1 VNTPS
6 IPEAESASVTEP
18 LTPRNGS
25 PVVVAIDLGGS
36 WIKGALVGADA
47 RPMVGERVATPD
59 ASEAEL
65 VEAVVALTLGLAEQ
79 AQRRGTPA
87 VAVGV
92 SVAGVIDES
101 SGTARL
107 GANLRWRNTALG
119 RHLEERTGLPV
130 TLLHDARA
138 AALAE
143 AVLGAGRD
151 ADNFFLVILGTGV
164 GGAVVSDGRPL
175 LGSHGLA
182 GEIGHLHIDP
192 AGAPCG
198 CGGRGCLEL
207 VASGTALSHRY
218 AAATGKLL
226 PAEAVLELV
235 IEGDPI
241 ATGLWSDA
249 VSALA
254 VALAAAVAVLDIELV
269 IFGGGIAAAGQL
281 LLDPL
286 AKELATRVILAPPP
300 RLTVAALGNDAGL
313 LGAAA
318 AALRSVGHDRL
329 VRSWQSLPPP
339 VAEPAA
345 NAG

>member
-1 VNTPS
+1 
-6 IPEAESASVTEP
+6 VTNAP
-18 LTPRNGS
+18 TLRNGS
-25 PVVVAIDLGGS
+25 PVVVAIDVGGS

-47 RPMVGERVATPD
+47 RPMAAERLATPN

-65 VEAVVALTLGLAEQ
+65 VDAVVALALGLVEQ

-92 SVAGVIDES
+92 STAGVIDES

-107 GANLRWRNTALG
+107 GANLRWRDTALG
-119 RHLEERTGLPV
+119 RHLEERTGLPT

-151 ADNFFLVILGTGV
+151 AHNFLMVILGTGV

-182 GEIGHLHIDP
+182 GEIGHLQLDP
-192 AGAPCG
+192 AGPVCG
-198 CGGRGCLEL
+198 CGGRGCLEM
-207 VASGTALSHRY
+207 VASGTALSRRY
-218 AAATGKLL
+218 AAATGRLL
-226 PAEAVLELV
+226 PAEAVLDLV

-241 ATGLWSDA
+241 ANSLWSEA

-254 VALAAAVAVLDIELV
+254 VALAAAVAVLDIDLV
-269 IFGGGIAAAGQL
+269 IFGGGMAAAGHL

-286 AKELATRVILAPPP
+286 AKTLAARVVLAPPP
-300 RLTVAALGNDAGL
+300 RLIVAALGNDAGL

-318 AALRSVGHDRL
+318 AALRSAGHDRL
-329 VRSWQSLPPP
+329 VRSWQSRPPLVP
-339 VAEPAA
+339 EPAA
-345 NAG
+345 HSA

>member
-1 VNTPS
+1 VVNRREHVFDPGS
-6 IPEAESASVTEP
+6 GERSVTEA
-18 LTPRNGS
+18 LTPPNGS
-25 PVVVAIDLGGS
+25 PVVVAIDIGGS
-36 WIKGALVGADA
+36 WIKGALVGADS
-47 RPMVGERVATPD
+47 RPTAGERVATPD

-65 VEAVVALTLGLAEQ
+65 VEAVAALTLGLADL

-87 VAVGV
+87 VAVGI
-92 SVAGVIDES
+92 STAGVIDET
-101 SGTARL
+101 SGTARRS
-107 GANLRWRNTALG
+107 ANLRWRNTALA
-119 RHLEERTGLPV
+119 RHLEERTGRPV
-130 TLLHDARA
+130 TLLQDARA
-138 AALAE
+138 AAQAE

-151 ADNFFLVILGTGV
+151 ADNFLMVILGTGV

-182 GEIGHLHIDP
+182 GEIGHLQLDP
-192 AGAPCG
+192 EGPLCG
-198 CGGRGCLEL
+198 CGGRGCLEM
-207 VASGTALSHRY
+207 VASGTALSRRY
-218 AAATGKLL
+218 NDATGRLL

-235 IEGDPI
+235 IEGDPV

-269 IFGGGIAAAGQL
+269 IFGGGMAAAGQL

-286 AKELATRVILAPPP
+286 ASELAARVVLAPPP

-318 AALRSVGHDRL
+318 AALRSVGHDGL
-329 VRSWQSLPPP
+329 VRSWQS
-339 VAEPAA
+339 
-345 NAG
+345 